1 MSFVWSRAQYF
12 RMAKLM
18 TKHTL
23 FDREWFAD
31 KLGSNKTES
40 GFDKYCLKII
50 KMFLFVYM
58 EDQ

>member
-40 GFDKYCLKII
+40 SFDKYCLKII
-50 KMFLFVYM
+50 KIFLLVIL
-58 EDQ
+58 DQ